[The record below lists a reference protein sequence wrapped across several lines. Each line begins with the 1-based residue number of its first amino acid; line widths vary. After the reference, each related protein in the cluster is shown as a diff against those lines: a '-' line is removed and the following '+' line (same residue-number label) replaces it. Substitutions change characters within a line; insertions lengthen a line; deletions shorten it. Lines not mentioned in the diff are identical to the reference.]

1 MSKNALKRWGFALL
15 LAGISFGIGSNFT
28 FPRWFTIIYPT
39 LAVIWLIA
47 WDDLQARRRGR
58 E

>member
-15 LAGISFGIGSNFT
+15 LVGISFGIGSNFT
-28 FPRWFTIIYPT
+28 FPRWFTILYPT

-47 WDDLQARRRGR
+47 WDDLQARRNR
-58 E
+58 